1 MNKLLLSMMIALA
14 NASAMAQV
22 QESTPPVAASAPATT
37 DSGWDAFLTGLGVS
51 GETAQLIVTILAIAL
66 AVGAV
71 LFMVRMVTR
80 KNTPASPAL
89 SGSTRQ
95 VLPTE
100 PPKRSG
106 HVKPKPVPVPISVP
120 PPALTPAQKWG
131 MQEGFDDQAFL
142 TQAKA
147 SFIRMQAAWD
157 KADTDD
163 LREFTTP
170 QVFAE
175 LKAQV
180 EQRPQSNDVTD
191 VVAIDAELLGIET
204 VGEDH
209 LASVK
214 FNGMIKASAISE
226 AEPFTE
232 VWNLTQPL
240 GGRGGWM
247 LAGIQQLS

>member
-1 MNKLLLSMMIALA
+1 MNKLLLSMMFALA
-14 NASAMAQV
+14 HASAMSQSGA
-22 QESTPPVAASAPATT
+22 APAPAPTE
-37 DSGWDAFLTGLGVS
+37 SGWNAFLTGLGVS
-51 GETAQLIVTILAIAL
+51 GDTAHLIVTILAIAL

-80 KNTPASPAL
+80 KDTPASPAL
-89 SGSTRQ
+89 SGSTKQ

-106 HVKPKPVPVPISVP
+106 HVKPKPVPVPVPVPVP
-120 PPALTPAQKWG
+120 PVLTPAQKWG
-131 MQEGFDDQAFL
+131 MPEGFDDQAFL
-142 TQAKA
+142 AQAKA

-157 KADTDD
+157 KADTND
-163 LREFTTP
+163 LQEFTTP

-214 FNGMIKASAISE
+214 FNGMIKASAASP

-232 VWNLTQPL
+232 VWNLAKPL
-240 GGRGGWM
+240 EGRGGWM

>member
-1 MNKLLLSMMIALA
+1 MNKLLMSMLMALA
-14 NASAMAQV
+14 STAAMAQA
-22 QESTPPVAASAPATT
+22 QAPAVPAEN
-37 DSGWDAFLTGLGVS
+37 GWNAFLTGLGVT
-51 GETAQLIVTILAIAL
+51 GDTAHLIVTIVAIAL
-66 AVGAV
+66 AVGVV
-71 LFMVRMVTR
+71 LFMVRMLTR
-80 KNTPASPAL
+80 KATPSSPAL
-89 SGSTRQ
+89 SGSNKAI
-95 VLPTE
+95 LPVD

-106 HVKPKPVPVPISVP
+106 HVKPKPAPVPAP
-120 PPALTPAQKWG
+120 PVLTPAQKWG
-131 MQEGFDDQAFL
+131 MPEGFDDVAFL
-142 TQAKA
+142 QLAKA

-157 KADTDD
+157 KADTND

-204 VGEDH
+204 MGEDH

-214 FNGMIKASAISE
+214 FNGMIKSSATAE
-226 AEPFTE
+226 AEPFAE
-232 VWNLTQPL
+232 VWNLARPL
-240 GGRGGWM
+240 HGSGGWM

>member
-1 MNKLLLSMMIALA
+1 MKKLLLSMLMALA
-14 NASAMAQV
+14 SLPAMAQ
-22 QESTPPVAASAPATT
+22 TPAPAEN
-37 DSGWDAFLTGLGVS
+37 GWNAFLTGLGVS
-51 GETAQLIVTILAIAL
+51 GDTAHLIVTILAIAL

-80 KNTPASPAL
+80 KESPASPAL
-89 SGSTRQ
+89 SGSTKQ
-95 VLPTE
+95 IMPTE

-106 HVKPKPVPVPISVP
+106 HVKPKPVVQ
-120 PPALTPAQKWG
+120 TPAQKWG
-131 MQEGFDDQAFL
+131 MPADFDDQAFL
-142 TQAKA
+142 AQAKA
-147 SFIRMQAAWD
+147 SFVRMQAAWD

-191 VVAIDAELLGIET
+191 VVAIAAELLGIET
-204 VGEDH
+204 IGEDH

-214 FNGMIKASAISE
+214 FNGMIKSSATAE
-226 AEPFTE
+226 AEPFAE
-232 VWNLTQPL
+232 VWNLAKPVN
-240 GGRGGWM
+240 GGGGWM

>member
-1 MNKLLLSMMIALA
+1 MKKLLLSMMMALA
-14 NASAMAQV
+14 NVSAMAQA
-22 QESTPPVAASAPATT
+22 QAPAAPAEN
-37 DSGWDAFLTGLGVS
+37 GWNAFLTGLGVS
-51 GETAQLIVTILAIAL
+51 GDTAHLVVTLLAIAL

-80 KNTPASPAL
+80 KDTPASPAL
-89 SGSTRQ
+89 SGSTKQ
-95 VLPTE
+95 ILPTE

-106 HVKPKPVPVPISVP
+106 HVKPKPP
-120 PPALTPAQKWG
+120 PPPVLTPAQKWG
-131 MQEGFDDQAFL
+131 MPEGFDDQVFL
-142 TQAKA
+142 QQAKA
-147 SFIRMQAAWD
+147 SFVRMQAAWD
-157 KADTDD
+157 KADTND

-204 VGEDH
+204 IGEDH

-214 FNGMIKASAISE
+214 FNGMIKSSATAE
-226 AEPFTE
+226 AEPFAE
-232 VWNLTQPL
+232 VWNLAKPL
-240 GGRGGWM
+240 NGSGGWM

>member
-1 MNKLLLSMMIALA
+1 MNKLLLSVMFALA
-14 NASAMAQV
+14 NAPAMAQV
-22 QESTPPVAASAPATT
+22 QSAPATGAAPAVAEN
-37 DSGWDAFLTGLGVS
+37 GWNAFLTGLGVS
-51 GETAQLIVTILAIAL
+51 GDTAHLIVTVLAIAL

-71 LFMVRMVTR
+71 LFMMRMVTR
-80 KNTPASPAL
+80 KDTPASPAL
-89 SGSTRQ
+89 SGSTKQ
-95 VLPTE
+95 ILPTE

-106 HVKPKPVPVPISVP
+106 HVKPKPVPVPVAP
-120 PPALTPAQKWG
+120 VLTAAQRWG
-131 MQEGFDDQAFL
+131 MPEGFDDQAFL
-142 TQAKA
+142 AQAKA

-157 KADTDD
+157 KADTND

-214 FNGMIKASAISE
+214 FNGMIKASATSP

-232 VWNLTQPL
+232 VWNLAKPL
-240 GGRGGWM
+240 QGRGGWM

>member
-1 MNKLLLSMMIALA
+1 MKKLLLSMMIGLA
-14 NASAMAQV
+14 NGSAMAQAG
-22 QESTPPVAASAPATT
+22 TPAAHTENA
-37 DSGWDAFLTGLGVS
+37 WNAFLTGLGVK
-51 GETAQLIVTILAIAL
+51 GDMPHLIVTLLVLAL

-71 LFMVRMVTR
+71 LFMLRMMKR
-80 KNTPASPAL
+80 KNTQASPAL
-89 SGSTRQ
+89 SGSTRNT
-95 VLPTE
+95 LPSE

-106 HVKPKPVPVPISVP
+106 HVKPKPVPVPVAP
-120 PPALTPAQKWG
+120 VLTAAQKWG
-131 MQEGFDDQAFL
+131 MPEGFDDQVFL
-142 TQAKA
+142 QQARA

-157 KADTDD
+157 KADTND

-191 VVAIDAELLGIET
+191 VVAIDAELLGIDTIAEN
-204 VGEDH
+204 H

-214 FNGMIKASAISE
+214 FNGMIKSSATAA
-226 AEPFTE
+226 AEPFAE
-232 VWNLTQPL
+232 VWNLAKPVN
-240 GGRGGWM
+240 GSGGWM

>member
-1 MNKLLLSMMIALA
+1 MNKLLLSMMLALA
-14 NASAMAQV
+14 SVSAAAQV
-22 QESTPPVAASAPATT
+22 QVPATPASAPAET
-37 DSGWDAFLTGLGVS
+37 GWNAFLTGLGIS
-51 GETAQLIVTILAIAL
+51 GDSAHLIVTILAIAL
-66 AVGAV
+66 AVGVV

-80 KNTPASPAL
+80 KDTPASPAL
-89 SGSTRQ
+89 SGSNKQ
-95 VLPTE
+95 VLPTT

-106 HVKPKPVPVPISVP
+106 HVRPKPEPVPVPVAP
-120 PPALTPAQKWG
+120 VLTPAQKWG
-131 MQEGFDDQAFL
+131 MPGDFDDQVFL
-142 TQAKA
+142 QQAKA

-180 EQRPQSNDVTD
+180 EQRGPVADVTD

-204 VGEDH
+204 LGEDH

-214 FNGMIKASAISE
+214 FNGMIKSSAAAP
-226 AEPFTE
+226 AEPFAE
-232 VWNLTQPL
+232 VWNLAKPVA
-240 GGRGGWM
+240 GGGGWM

>member
-1 MNKLLLSMMIALA
+1 MKKLLLSMMIALA
-14 NASAMAQV
+14 NTSALAQV
-22 QESTPPVAASAPATT
+22 QVPAAPAPAE
-37 DSGWDAFLTGLGVS
+37 SGWNAFLTSLGVS
-51 GETAQLIVTILAIAL
+51 GDTAHLIVTILAIAL
-66 AVGAV
+66 AVGVV

-80 KNTPASPAL
+80 KDTPASPAL
-89 SGSTRQ
+89 SGSTKQ
-95 VLPTE
+95 ILPTE

-106 HVKPKPVPVPISVP
+106 HVKPKPVPVPVP
-120 PPALTPAQKWG
+120 PVQTAAQKWG
-131 MQEGFDDQAFL
+131 MPEGFDDQAFL
-142 TQAKA
+142 AQAKA

-157 KADTDD
+157 KADTND

-191 VVAIDAELLGIET
+191 VVSIDAELLGIET

-214 FNGMIKASAISE
+214 FNGMIKASATSE

-232 VWNLTQPL
+232 VWNLAKPL
-240 GGRGGWM
+240 AGRGGWM

>member
-14 NASAMAQV
+14 STSVGAQV
-22 QESTPPVAASAPATT
+22 QVPANTPAPVTEN
-37 DSGWDAFLTGLGVS
+37 GWNAFLTGLGVS
-51 GETAQLIVTILAIAL
+51 GDTAHLIVTLLVIAL
-66 AVGAV
+66 AVGVV

-80 KNTPASPAL
+80 KDTPASPAL
-89 SGSTRQ
+89 SGSNRQ

-106 HVKPKPVPVPISVP
+106 HVKPKPVPVPVAP
-120 PPALTPAQKWG
+120 VLTPAQKWG
-131 MQEGFDDQAFL
+131 MPPEFDDQVFL
-142 TQAKA
+142 QQAKA

-157 KADTDD
+157 KADTND

-191 VVAIDAELLGIET
+191 VVAIEAELLGIEPI
-204 VGEDH
+204 GEDH

-214 FNGMIKASAISE
+214 FNGMIKSSATAE
-226 AEPFTE
+226 AEPFAE
-232 VWNLTQPL
+232 VWNLAKPRD
-240 GGRGGWM
+240 GSGGWM

>member
-1 MNKLLLSMMIALA
+1 MKKLLLSMMMALA
-14 NASAMAQV
+14 SMSAMAQV
-22 QESTPPVAASAPATT
+22 QGPVAPAEK
-37 DSGWDAFLTGLGVS
+37 GWNAFLTGMGVS
-51 GETAQLIVTILAIAL
+51 GDTAHLIVTIVAIAL
-66 AVGAV
+66 AVGVV

-80 KNTPASPAL
+80 KDTPASPAL
-89 SGSTRQ
+89 SGSNKAI
-95 VLPTE
+95 LPSE

-106 HVKPKPVPVPISVP
+106 HVKPKPAPAPVTVPAV
-120 PPALTPAQKWG
+120 LTPAQQWG
-131 MQEGFDDQAFL
+131 MPEGFDDRAFL
-142 TQAKA
+142 QHAKA

-157 KADTDD
+157 KADTND

-204 VGEDH
+204 IGEDH

-214 FNGMIKASAISE
+214 FNGMIKSSATAE
-226 AEPFTE
+226 AEPFAE
-232 VWNLTQPL
+232 VWNLAKPTS
-240 GGRGGWM
+240 GGGGWM

>member
-14 NASAMAQV
+14 HASAVAQV
-22 QESTPPVAASAPATT
+22 QSPAAPVSAPAE
-37 DSGWDAFLTGLGVS
+37 SGWNAFLTGLGIA
-51 GETAQLIVTILAIAL
+51 GDTAHLIVTILAIAL

-80 KNTPASPAL
+80 KDTPASPAL
-89 SGSTRQ
+89 SGSTKQ
-95 VLPTE
+95 VLPST

-106 HVKPKPVPVPISVP
+106 HVKPKPVPVPVP
-120 PPALTPAQKWG
+120 VTPVLTPAQKWG
-131 MQEGFDDQAFL
+131 MPADFDDQAFL
-142 TQAKA
+142 NLAKA

-157 KADTDD
+157 KADTND

-191 VVAIDAELLGIET
+191 VVAIEAELLGIEV

-214 FNGMIKASAISE
+214 FNGMIKSSASAP
-226 AEPFTE
+226 AEPFAE
-232 VWNLTQPL
+232 VWNLAKPQT
-240 GGRGGWM
+240 GKGGWM

>member
-1 MNKLLLSMMIALA
+1 MKKLLLSMMIVLA
-14 NASAMAQV
+14 NLPAMAQ
-22 QESTPPVAASAPATT
+22 TNTPVAPAEN
-37 DSGWDAFLTGLGVS
+37 GWSAFLTGLGVS
-51 GETAQLIVTILAIAL
+51 GDTAHLIVTLLALAL

-71 LFMVRMVTR
+71 LFMVRMVKR
-80 KNTPASPAL
+80 KDTPASPAL
-89 SGSTRQ
+89 SGSTKQ
-95 VLPTE
+95 ILPTE

-106 HVKPKPVPVPISVP
+106 HVKPKPVPVPVVP
-120 PPALTPAQKWG
+120 VAPVLTPAQKWG
-131 MQEGFDDQAFL
+131 MPEGFDDQLFL
-142 TQAKA
+142 QQAKA
-147 SFIRMQAAWD
+147 SFVRMQAAWD
-157 KADTDD
+157 KADTND

-204 VGEDH
+204 MGEDH

-214 FNGMIKASAISE
+214 FNGMIKSSATAV
-226 AEPFTE
+226 AEPFAE
-232 VWNLTQPL
+232 VWNLAKPL
-240 GGRGGWM
+240 NGSGGWM

>member
-1 MNKLLLSMMIALA
+1 MKKLLLSMLMALA
-14 NASAMAQV
+14 SLPAMAR
-22 QESTPPVAASAPATT
+22 TPAPAE
-37 DSGWDAFLTGLGVS
+37 SGWNAFLTGLGVS
-51 GETAQLIVTILAIAL
+51 GDTAHLIVTILAIAL

-80 KNTPASPAL
+80 KKSPASPAL
-89 SGSTRQ
+89 SGSTKQ
-95 VLPTE
+95 IMPAE

-106 HVKPKPVPVPISVP
+106 HVKPKPAPVPVQ
-120 PPALTPAQKWG
+120 TPAQKWG
-131 MQEGFDDQAFL
+131 MPADFDDQAFL
-142 TQAKA
+142 AQAKA
-147 SFIRMQAAWD
+147 SFVRMQAAWD

-191 VVAIDAELLGIET
+191 VVTISAELLGIET
-204 VGEDH
+204 IGEDH

-214 FNGMIKASAISE
+214 FNGMIKSSATAE
-226 AEPFTE
+226 AEPFAE
-232 VWNLTQPL
+232 VWNLAKPVN
-240 GGRGGWM
+240 GGGGWM